1 MEQVV
6 SFLFKYRLA
15 VFAKSQFGFAARPS
29 TILLVAIG
37 VAVLLLGVYLYSRKS
52 QRVTDG
58 WRVTLIAIRCAL
70 IVAMALC
77 LMRPVIVVPAVIPQ
91 SSFAAVLMDDS
102 ASMLIADEK
111 DQPRIE
117 TARQLMTTG
126 SAFHTALT
134 EKFKVRG
141 FRFAGGADP
150 LQDPS
155 ELTGSGQHTNLVN
168 SIDQALRDLSGLP
181 IAGVIVISDGAQTTE
196 SDIGGLIT
204 NLRGR
209 GAPVFAVGVGRTTL
223 EGDLELVRA
232 TAPRRLLPGS
242 PATAEL
248 LIRASGIPEQSVK
261 IELIE
266 DNHHLRTQ
274 VVPLQGK
281 EVTEVVRISFTPSS
295 PGLHSYTVIAQPL
308 EGEPV
313 KENNTQRFVLEVE
326 DSHPRVLYLEGEPR
340 WEFGKLRGAMGDE
353 KNVTL
358 VSLLRSAD
366 GKFYRQGVES
376 GEELTSGFPKAEED
390 IFKYQALIIG
400 SIEATFFTFDQLRAI
415 EQFVA
420 RRGGSL
426 LALAGSKAF
435 NAGGYANTPL
445 ADLLPVYLRGEPA
458 APAGSQTFKVALA
471 ERGRD
476 HRVARLAEQQDQNVK
491 SWEQMPAITL
501 PEVLSE
507 TKPGATVILEAR
519 SADGAG
525 QSAPLLVE
533 ERYGRGRTLAMMAS
547 DTWRWRMMLDSKNK
561 VFETFWRNLMRY
573 MVESVRRQ
581 VEADLER
588 TAYVTGEPVRIRVE
602 VADKKFTGIADAQVS
617 ARVTTPT
624 GQALVLQALRSG
636 EAGFAGY
643 AASLVPDEEG
653 VYRVEVTARK
663 GEETVGETKMT
674 FLAGPPNREAFGAAQ
689 NEELLRRLAIE
700 TGGAYY
706 NLDQAK
712 NLVEDMT
719 HTETGSSV
727 RATYELWDMPINFLI
742 VVGLAAVE
750 WFIRKRKGLA

>member
-29 TILLVAIG
+29 MILLVAMA
-37 VAVLLLGVYLYSRKS
+37 VAVLLLGVYLYSRRL
-52 QRVTDG
+52 QRLADG
-58 WRVTLIAIRCAL
+58 WRVTLITIRCLL

-77 LMRPVIVVPAVIPQ
+77 LMRPVIVVPAVVPQ
-91 SSFAAVLMDDS
+91 TSYAAVLMDDS

-111 DQPRIE
+111 NQPRIE
-117 TARQLMTTG
+117 AAKQLMAAG
-126 SAFHTALT
+126 SAFHTALA

-141 FRFAGGADP
+141 FKFAGEADAV
-150 LQDPS
+150 QDPN
-155 ELTGSGQHTNLVN
+155 ELTGAGQQTNVVS

-181 IAGVIVISDGAQTTE
+181 VAGVVVITDGAQTAE
-196 SDIGGLIT
+196 SDVGALIT

-209 GAPVFAVGVGRTTL
+209 GVPVFAVGVGRTTL

-248 LIRASGIPEQSVK
+248 LIRASGLREHSVK
-261 IELIE
+261 VDIIE
-266 DNHHLRTQ
+266 DSHPLRTQ
-274 VVPLQGK
+274 VVPLQGN
-281 EVTEVVRISFTPSS
+281 EATEVVRISFTPSS
-295 PGLHSYTVIAQPL
+295 PGLHSYTVTAQPL

-313 KENNTQRFVLEVE
+313 KENNTRRFVIEVE
-326 DSHPRVLYLEGEPR
+326 DSHPRVLYMEGEPR
-340 WEFGKLRGAMGDE
+340 WELGKLRGAMAEE

-376 GEELTSGFPKAEED
+376 GEELTSGFPKAEEE

-400 SIEATFFTFDQLRAI
+400 SVEATFFTFDQLRAL

-426 LALAGSKAF
+426 LALGGSKSF
-435 NAGGYANTPL
+435 NAGGYVNTPL
-445 ADLLPVYLRGEPA
+445 ADLLPVYLRGEADHPSE
-458 APAGSQTFKVALA
+458 SQSFKVALA
-471 ERGRD
+471 ERGKD
-476 HRVARLAEQQDQNVK
+476 HRVARLAEQQDQNVR

-501 PEVLSE
+501 PEVLTE

-519 SADGAG
+519 SADGSG
-525 QSAPLLVE
+525 RSAPLLIE
-533 ERYGRGRTLAMMAS
+533 ERYGRGRTLALMAS

-561 VFETFWRNLMRY
+561 SFETFWRNLMRY

-581 VEADLER
+581 VDVDLDR
-588 TAYVTGEPVRIRVE
+588 TAYVTGEPARIRIE
-602 VADKKFTGIADAQVS
+602 VADTKFDAITDARVS
-617 ARVTTPT
+617 ARITTPT
-624 GQALVLQALRSG
+624 GRVVVLQALRSG
-636 EAGFAGY
+636 ESGFDGY
-643 AASLVPDEEG
+643 AAAMTPDEEG
-653 VYRVEVTARK
+653 TYRVEVTAEK
-663 GEETVGETKMT
+663 GDGNIGIARAT
-674 FLAGPPNREAFGAAQ
+674 FLAGPPDREAFGAAQ
-689 NEELLRRLAIE
+689 NEELLKRLATE

-706 NLDQAK
+706 NTDQAK
-712 NLVEDMT
+712 NLVEDMA

-727 RATYELWDMPINFLI
+727 RATYDLWDMPINFVI
-742 VVGLAAVE
+742 VVGLAAAE